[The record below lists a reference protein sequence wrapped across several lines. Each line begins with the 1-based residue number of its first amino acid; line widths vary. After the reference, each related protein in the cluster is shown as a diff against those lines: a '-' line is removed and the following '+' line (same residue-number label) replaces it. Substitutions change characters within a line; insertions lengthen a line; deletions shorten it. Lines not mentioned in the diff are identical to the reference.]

1 MDRKMILGFAAGVVA
16 TAGLLASLPDS
27 ALQVAMATTQEST
40 TPIKLSP
47 TKALPERDTYFPGT
61 EEPVSATCAQFDAYR
76 PDAARLLVAISQP
89 TQHSAGCGHS
99 QTLDTLKLSRHA
111 QET

>member
-1 MDRKMILGFAAGVVA
+1 MDRKMILAFAAGVVA

-27 ALQVAMATTQEST
+27 ALQVAMATTEKAASV
-40 TPIKLSP
+40 KLSP